1 MAAIRSQRFAPCAE
15 MPTSTS
21 ASPLLFPGAEEVV
34 SVRFPRA
41 TGISRVSSPTLGWER
56 GVASA
61 QADGCGLA
69 AHRKRDRLGRM
80 DQFVMNMMLDDAVRL
95 LDKSDRDFVHCPAPS
110 DGEFWLKRE
119 KARAAGLT
127 VCLHAEARHLDVR
140 LDPDVN
146 GVSERT
152 AGGYVPSLRLY
163 RKPKAE

>member
-1 MAAIRSQRFAPCAE
+1 
-15 MPTSTS
+15 
-21 ASPLLFPGAEEVV
+21 
-34 SVRFPRA
+34 
-41 TGISRVSSPTLGWER
+41 
-56 GVASA
+56 
-61 QADGCGLA
+61 
-69 AHRKRDRLGRM
+69 M

-152 AGGYVPSLRLY
+152 SGGYVPSLRLY